1 MTIITDENK
10 IAELL
15 RRGVETA
22 LPSEDFI
29 ISRLKSGNRQ
39 KVYLGIDPTG
49 PTLHIGHAIAL
60 KKLAHFQNLGHE
72 IILLMGDF
80 TARIGDPTDKL
91 ATRVTLSTEQ
101 VMENLKNYKEQA
113 SKIIS
118 FDGDNPAQIK
128 FNSEWL
134 GKMNFADVLE
144 LASKVTVQQMIE
156 RDMFQK
162 RIKEGK
168 PVYLHEFMY
177 PLMQGKDSVEMDVDG
192 EIGGND
198 QLFNMLMG
206 RTLMKESGKE
216 KFVLVVKLLTDSL
229 GTKMGKSEG
238 NMVALNDSSDE
249 MYGKIMSWTDGM
261 IIGGFELCTDIS
273 QEEILDMEVGT
284 QNGENPMQYKKRL
297 AREIVSIYHN
307 TIEAEAAQSNW
318 EKTFSEGG
326 VPDVITEFSGEPG
339 KLLSEILVEQKIIA
353 SKAEFRRLVDEGGV
367 KIISEDLSEIKI
379 TDFQQKFSET
389 MILKIGKK
397 KFVKL
402 STK

>member
-1 MTIITDENK
+1 MTSNDPQK
-10 IAELL
+10 IHTLL
-15 RRGVETA
+15 NRGVENV
-22 LPSEDFI
+22 LPNKDFVNAKLV
-29 ISRLKSGNRQ
+29 SGEKLKI
-39 KVYLGIDPTG
+39 YLGIDPTG

-91 ATRVTLSTEQ
+91 ATRVSLTAEQ
-101 VMENLKNYKEQA
+101 VMKNLKNYKQQA

-118 FDGDNPAQIK
+118 FEGENPAQVK

-134 GKMNFADVLE
+134 GSMNFSDVLE

-162 RIKEGK
+162 RIEEGK
-168 PVYLHEFMY
+168 PIYIHEFMY
-177 PLMQGKDSVEMDVDG
+177 PLMQGKDSVAMGIDG

-206 RTLMKESGKE
+206 RTLMKEYGKE
-216 KFVLVVKLLTDSL
+216 KFVLVVKLLSDSS
-229 GTKMGKSEG
+229 GKKMGKSEG
-238 NMVALNDSSDE
+238 NMVALDDSADE

-261 IIGGFELCTDIS
+261 VIGGFELCTDIS
-273 QEEILDMEVGT
+273 EDEILDMEVGM

-307 TIEAEAAQSNW
+307 EHESLSAQDNW

-326 VPDVITEFSGEPG
+326 VPGEIPEFLA
-339 KLLSEILVEQKIIA
+339 KTNDQLVEVLLMNNIID
-353 SKAEFRRLVDEGGV
+353 SKSEFRRLVEEGAV
-367 KIISEDLSEIKI
+367 KIMNESSEVKI
-379 TDFQQKFSET
+379 TDIKYLLSEGL
-389 MILKIGKK
+389 ILKIGKK
-397 KFVKL
+397 KFVKIVI
-402 STK
+402 